1 MSAIAAIEGQN
12 HFSPLSSQRN
22 LVANEIATAQNHAA
36 RPFPGLPKYINTSRI
51 GDVISND
58 AMAQDKVTLLSDCS
72 VISALPN
79 ILNILGERL
88 FHPKARS
95 QWRPL
100 AQQQE

>member
-36 RPFPGLPKYINTSRI
+36 RPFPGLPKYINTRRI
-51 GDVISND
+51 GDVINND
-58 AMAQDKVTLLSDCS
+58 ANAQDKVTLLSDCS

-79 ILNILGERL
+79 IFQSNTLLEFRL
-88 FHPKARS
+88 
-95 QWRPL
+95 Q
-100 AQQQE
+100 